1 SLWKALPQ
9 LGLWVNSVIALPAG
23 AFSPHTSIELN
34 LVFISRR
41 STPDVFVGRLTL
53 EQEPASL
60 LANLRKRRVG
70 RAPELGRLIPNGEY
84 RGWHTLAAS
93 EEEQRLAER
102 SGLQPVPLADIVH
115 AVNLADRKSG
125 WKLPPRS

>member
-1 SLWKALPQ
+1 MHLTEAGEAIFIFPNGIFFSDRSASLWKALPQ

-53 EQEPASL
+53 
-60 LANLRKRRVG
+60 
-70 RAPELGRLIPNGEY
+70 
-84 RGWHTLAAS
+84 
-93 EEEQRLAER
+93 
-102 SGLQPVPLADIVH
+102 D
-115 AVNLADRKSG
+115 
-125 WKLPPRS
+125 